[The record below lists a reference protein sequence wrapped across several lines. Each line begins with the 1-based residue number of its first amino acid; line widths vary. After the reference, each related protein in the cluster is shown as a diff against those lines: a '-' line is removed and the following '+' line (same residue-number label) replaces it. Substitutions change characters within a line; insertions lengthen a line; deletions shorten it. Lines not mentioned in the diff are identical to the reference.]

1 MSVWF
6 KLNDR
11 VSCMWVR
18 FNRSN
23 TWCCRAH
30 RMFFHYNRVSRGVMT
45 CSELIYLCITVLWY
59 IAHRGMWHSVC
70 CCV

>member
-30 RMFFHYNRVSRGVMT
+30 RMFFHYNRVSRGV
-45 CSELIYLCITVLWY
+45 
-59 IAHRGMWHSVC
+59 
-70 CCV
+70 